1 MPKPN
6 KKRAFTRQWWHTPY
20 PDTLQQELAGTYCS
34 DAEPLDEEDIADY
47 KVALESM
54 EREQTML
61 GDCIMCY
68 ECGENK

>member
-1 MPKPN
+1 MCLSVHSGYALKD
-6 KKRAFTRQWWHTPY
+6 

-34 DAEPLDEEDIADY
+34 DDEPLDEKDIADY
-47 KVALESM
+47 KAALESM

-68 ECGENK
+68 ECGKDK